1 MVVTKEELQ
10 KIGEDSFNEW
20 FNTWFENA
28 ELDEKLKKS
37 ASNGAYCLLIN
48 CNSPDI
54 MISENRQ
61 MQKDEFV
68 GNLRNHYPS
77 LQIERTENE
86 VTALMTKKK
95 INEVKISWKN

>member
-1 MVVTKEELQ
+1 MTVSKEELQ

-86 VTALMTKKK
+86 ITVLMNKKK
-95 INEVKISWKN
+95 INEVKISWQN